1 MSKTMISFTD
11 AIDTI
16 HHTVKPQSPE
26 IKPISDGLGL
36 VLAED
41 IYSPIDIPGFNQSAM
56 DGYAIKLGDDKVK
69 NAYVIGG
76 EVAAGEQPAQYK
88 NTEIAVRIFT
98 GAVLPDG
105 FDTVVMQEK
114 TSIQDEKLF
123 ITDENIFQGQNIRL
137 QGAEIKI
144 GALAIKHGT
153 LLSPAT
159 IGYLAGMGITQVKVY
174 PRPKV
179 SLIITGNELQPPG
192 TALEY
197 GQIYDSNSFVLTAAL
212 HQKGIKD
219 ITVFW
224 AKDDL
229 NTLAESLKIAMETSD
244 LVLLTG
250 GISVG
255 KYDFVWEAAKLNH
268 VEQHFYKVK
277 QKPGKPLY
285 FGTRN
290 DTYIFALPG
299 NPASVLTCF
308 YIYVSSVIDLLSHSQ
323 QQTWTQAILQNCYEK
338 NGNLAHFLKG
348 YNSNGEVKLL
358 SGQESFRL
366 SSFTEAN
373 CLIKVDESVT
383 KIASGSVVDI
393 LLLP

>member
-16 HHTVKPQSPE
+16 HHTIKPLRPE

-41 IYSPIDIPGFNQSAM
+41 IFSPIDIPGFNQSAM
-56 DGYAIKLGDDKVK
+56 DGYAIKLDEHKVK
-69 NAYVIGG
+69 SGYIIEG
-76 EVAAGEQPAQYK
+76 EVAAGEKPSLDI
-88 NTEIAVRIFT
+88 NPDNAVRIFT
-98 GAVLPDG
+98 GAAVPDG

-114 TSIQDEKLF
+114 TNIVDERLM
-123 ITDENIFQGQNIRL
+123 ITDENTSQGQNIRPK
-137 QGAEIKI
+137 GAEIRVGDLALKK
-144 GALAIKHGT
+144 GTALA
-153 LLSPAT
+153 PAT
-159 IGYLAGMGITQVKVY
+159 IGYLAGMGITEISVIPQ
-174 PRPKV
+174 PKV
-179 SLIITGNELQPPG
+179 SIIITGNELKQPG
-192 TALEY
+192 TYLEY
-197 GQIYDSNSFVLTAAL
+197 GQIYESNSFVLTAAL
-212 HQKGIKD
+212 QQRGIND
-219 ITVFW
+219 ITVLW

-229 NTLAESLKIAMETSD
+229 NALTDTLKNAIETSD

-255 KYDFVWEAAKLNH
+255 KYDFVWEAAKLND

-285 FGTRN
+285 FGTKGK
-290 DTYIFALPG
+290 TSIFALPG

-308 YIYVSSVIDLLSHSQ
+308 YIYVSKAIDLMSHLQHQIWSQ
-323 QQTWTQAILQNCYEK
+323 AVLQSRYEK
-338 NGNLAHFLKG
+338 NGNLTHFLKG
-348 YNSNGEVKLL
+348 YHSKGEVRLL

-373 CLIKVDESVT
+373 CLIKIDESVT
-383 KIASGSVVDI
+383 EIAPGSVVDI

>member
-16 HHTVKPQSPE
+16 HNTVKPLRPE
-26 IKPISDGLGL
+26 IKPISDCLGL

-76 EVAAGEQPAQYK
+76 EVAAGEQPAHYK
-88 NTEIAVRIFT
+88 NAEVAVRIFT
-98 GAVLPDG
+98 GAALPDG
-105 FDTVVMQEK
+105 LDTVVMQEK

-123 ITDENIFQGQNIRL
+123 ITDENLIQGQNIRL

-144 GALAIKHGT
+144 GTLSLKQGT
-153 LLSPAT
+153 LLSPAA

-212 HQKGIKD
+212 HQKGIYQVD
-219 ITVFW
+219 VVW

-229 NTLAESLKIAMETSD
+229 NTLAESLKKAMETSD

-285 FGTRN
+285 FGTKN
-290 DTYIFALPG
+290 DTNIFALPG

-308 YIYVSSVIDLLSHSQ
+308 YIYASHAIDLLMHKNQSR
-323 QQTWTQAILQNCYEK
+323 WTKAILKIGYEK
-338 NGNLAHFLKG
+338 NTNLTHFLKG
-348 YNSNGEVKLL
+348 HHSQGEVNFLG
-358 SGQESFRL
+358 GQESFRL
-366 SSFTEAN
+366 SSFADAN
-373 CLIKVDESVT
+373 CLIRIDESVIE
-383 KIASGSVVDI
+383 IASGSVVDI